1 MTEINKGRRTM
12 LKAAGLMFAAVCID
26 GISSKLG
33 AKNSA
38 EADGAQPMN
47 RAKYVE
53 ANCHIAQKKG
63 KCGKCVPSCPTK
75 AITLAPSKS
84 KKGISVPHIDTKKCV
99 GCGKCVRICPATPK
113 ALEIWDLKS
122 NKKIM

>member
-1 MTEINKGRRTM
+1 M

-26 GISSKLG
+26 GISSRLV
-33 AKNSA
+33 AKNSGLTKENNSESDA
-38 EADGAQPMN
+38 EAAQPMN